1 MVKKIKMRPITSVI
15 AVVLVVAIIA
25 GNLLLNQFSY
35 VVNQAL
41 AGDTTD
47 YGSAGA
53 ELQAGDEIVQ
63 TLGEESMVLL
73 KNEDNFLPIEKEQKV
88 NLFGWA
94 ATDQGFLLVGGGSGG
109 TVIAAQNRVTLT
121 TALDREG
128 LSYNKELLDAYSAV
142 SSADA
147 DANSNSPD
155 SMRSG
160 QSGCLLLHRGA
171 YAAGQGVLRYRHCGA
186 QPLLWRERQPDRA
199 DRHRH
204 LFQRHLPGA
213 DRT

>member
-15 AVVLVVAIIA
+15 AVVLVAAIIA

-73 KNEDNFLPIEKEQKV
+73 KTRTIFFPL
-88 NLFGWA
+88 
-94 ATDQGFLLVGGGSGG
+94 
-109 TVIAAQNRVTLT
+109 R
-121 TALDREG
+121 R
-128 LSYNKELLDAYSAV
+128 NK
-142 SSADA
+142 
-147 DANSNSPD
+147 
-155 SMRSG
+155 R
-160 QSGCLLLHRGA
+160 
-171 YAAGQGVLRYRHCGA
+171 
-186 QPLLWRERQPDRA
+186 
-199 DRHRH
+199 
-204 LFQRHLPGA
+204 
-213 DRT
+213 

>member
-15 AVVLVVAIIA
+15 AVVLVAAIIA

-128 LSYNKELLDAYSAV
+128 LS
-142 SSADA
+142 
-147 DANSNSPD
+147 
-155 SMRSG
+155 
-160 QSGCLLLHRGA
+160 
-171 YAAGQGVLRYRHCGA
+171 
-186 QPLLWRERQPDRA
+186 
-199 DRHRH
+199 
-204 LFQRHLPGA
+204 
-213 DRT
+213 